1 LKKDQIVGRLIKEN
15 DAHNPSHCRTFLF
28 WSIWIGYK
36 HIMCGEHNW
45 LLLCNNCLRA
55 WLFAWDW
62 TFQHIF
68 CALFLSLCAPDHH
81 LQWSAVSVWK
91 PTKKHVVDYL
101 VGGPPCTM
109 VALILLSDRL
119 SFCLFGTVSYL
130 SGFYYLNY
138 YSPIEGKWW
147 G

>member
-1 LKKDQIVGRLIKEN
+1 MKKDQIVGRLIKEN

-68 CALFLSLCAPDHH
+68 CALFLSLCTWSSPSVICCQCVKAYQKTCRRLPCRRTPMHYGGAH
-81 LQWSAVSVWK
+81 LLSEHLSLLSVWNCLLFIW
-91 PTKKHVVDYL
+91 V
-101 VGGPPCTM
+101 
-109 VALILLSDRL
+109 LLS
-119 SFCLFGTVSYL
+119 
-130 SGFYYLNY
+130 
-138 YSPIEGKWW
+138 
-147 G
+147 